1 MKWIVEAKYIKSYE
15 IWLRFNDGIEGVVD
29 LESTITNDH
38 REIFKA
44 LKDREEFKKFK
55 VDADTIVWENSL
67 DLAPEYL
74 YDLTIKAVKKAS

>member
-1 MKWIVEAKYIKSYE
+1 MKWVTEAKHIKFYE
-15 IWLRFNDGIEGVVD
+15 IWLKFNDGIEGVVD

-38 REIFKA
+38 REIFKE
-44 LKDREEFKKFK
+44 LKEPEQFTRFK
-55 VDADTIVWENSL
+55 VDADTIVWENGL